1 MGSQQRFAYSA
12 LGDTVNLASRMEGQ
26 TRTYNAS
33 VIIGEMTQKLVP
45 DFATLELDLIQVK
58 GKTEP
63 ARIFALVGDDAYAAP
78 AEYKKWAALHAELIA
93 AYRALDFAAA
103 QRLIDECRALAEPR
117 FKDLYSLYQE
127 RIVEMKAHPP
137 AKGWDGVFVA
147 TSKK

>member
-1 MGSQQRFAYSA
+1 M
-12 LGDTVNLASRMEGQ
+12 NLASRLEGQ

-78 AEYKKWAALHAELIA
+78 AEYKKWAALGIAELIA
-93 AYRALDFAAA
+93 AYRALDSG
-103 QRLIDECRALAEPR
+103 RRR
-117 FKDLYSLYQE
+117 S
-127 RIVEMKAHPP
+127 
-137 AKGWDGVFVA
+137 G
-147 TSKK
+147 